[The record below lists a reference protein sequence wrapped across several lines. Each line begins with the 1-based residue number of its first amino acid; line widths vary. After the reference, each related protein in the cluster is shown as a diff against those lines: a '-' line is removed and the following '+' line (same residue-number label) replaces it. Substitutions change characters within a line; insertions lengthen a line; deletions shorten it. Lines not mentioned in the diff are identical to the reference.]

1 LNNSSVVKKIVSFLS
16 CCCFILAIHAQTET
30 DVQLAQYYYLNGEFS
45 KALVYYEGLYSS
57 TPSKVYFSR
66 YLDCLV
72 NTGDKKGAE
81 KLFKK
86 QISSNPTDVLLKI
99 QCYFFY
105 KGIEEEDKAKKVK
118 NEILKQDFFDP
129 KEIEDILDNLLAI
142 DEFEWA
148 VDFID
153 KAKKN
158 VKFYPY
164 ELWYAKICTAKGEKI
179 KALDYYLEALSRRS
193 SLKEQIQLEIGAA
206 FDFSTDTEEL
216 KQVKNSFLVAGQKDP
231 SNTVFAEMLIWFF
244 MQSKNFPAAY
254 QQCLAYEKRTQGD
267 GKYLIDFATSCLE
280 NNEYELALKALNEVI
295 SQNLSLKIE
304 AQQWKLSTYFKQVT
318 SFRKF
323 TAEEMNAIIA
333 DYEAFLSNK
342 DILRYGSDRIVL
354 EYAEILGFY
363 ANQAPKAKKFLEEK
377 VVENGLT
384 DMQRA
389 KIKLKLADVCVIMD
403 SIWDAS
409 LLYMQINDDFKFEP
423 IGNEAKF
430 KNARIFYF
438 DGEFE
443 YAQSQLDVLKQATSR
458 FISNDAIQLSLLILE
473 NYGLDSNYE
482 AMSSYAKSELLLL
495 QRRYSEAFQW
505 MDSISIKFP
514 QSVLND
520 DILYLKGK
528 ANMQQGAY
536 DQAMNYFQRLLSTY
550 PTELLA
556 DDALFDMATIQEI
569 QLKDTKA
576 ATESY
581 LKIIDQYPGS
591 VYTEETRLRIRRLRG
606 DVVPD

>member
-1 LNNSSVVKKIVSFLS
+1 VVKKITCLVCFFLGSFGVK
-16 CCCFILAIHAQTET
+16 AQTET
-30 DVQLAQYYYLNGEFS
+30 DIQLAQYYYLNGEFT
-45 KALVYYEGLYSS
+45 KALVYYETLYSS
-57 TPSKVYFSR
+57 SPSKVYFSR

-86 QISSNPTDVLLKI
+86 QVSANPSDVLLKI
-99 QCYFFY
+99 QFYFFY
-105 KGIEEEDKAKKVK
+105 KGIEEEDKAKKIK
-118 NEILKQDFFDP
+118 NELLKQDFFDP
-129 KEIEDILDNLLAI
+129 KEIQDVLNNLLAI

-158 VKFYPY
+158 VKYYPF
-164 ELWYAKICTAKGEKI
+164 ELWYAQICTAKGEKI
-179 KALDYYLEALSRRS
+179 NALEYYLAALSRKS
-193 SLKEQIQLEIGAA
+193 SLKEQIQLEIGAS
-206 FDFSTDTEEL
+206 FDFSVESEEL

-231 SNTVFAEMLIWFF
+231 SNTVYTEMLIWFF
-244 MQSKNFPAAY
+244 LQSKNFNAAF
-254 QQCLAYEKRTQGD
+254 QQCVAFEKRTQGD
-267 GKYLIDFATSCLE
+267 GRQLIDFATTCLE
-280 NNEYELALKALNEVI
+280 NYEYDLAVKALNEVI
-295 SQNLSLKIE
+295 NQNLSLKIE
-304 AQQWKLSTYFKQVT
+304 AQQWKLSAYFKQVT

-323 TAEEMNAIIA
+323 TDQEMNSIIA
-333 DYEAFLSNK
+333 DYEQFLSNK

-363 ANQAPKAKKFLEEK
+363 ANQAPKAKKFLEDKALEK
-377 VVENGLT
+377 GLT

-389 KIKLKLADVCVIMD
+389 KIKLKLADVCVILD

-409 LLYMQINDDFKFEP
+409 LLYMQINDAFKFEP

-482 AMSSYAKSELLLL
+482 AMSAYAKSELLLL
-495 QRRYSEAFQW
+495 QRRYQEAFQW
-505 MDSISIKFP
+505 MDTIAQNFP

-520 DILYLKGK
+520 DLLYLKGK
-528 ANMQQGAY
+528 AFLQQGSF
-536 DQAMNYFQRLLSTY
+536 DQALEYFQRLVSTY

-556 DDALFDMATIQEI
+556 DDALFQIANIQEMHR
-569 QLKDTKA
+569 KDYEA
-576 ATESY
+576 AKESY

-591 VYTEETRLRIRRLRG
+591 IYTEETRLRIRRLRG
-606 DVVPD
+606 DVIPD

>member
-1 LNNSSVVKKIVSFLS
+1 MWLVCFFLGSFGVK
-16 CCCFILAIHAQTET
+16 AQTET
-30 DVQLAQYYYLNGEFS
+30 DIQLAQYYYLNGEFT
-45 KALVYYEGLYSS
+45 KALVYYETLYSS
-57 TPSKVYFSR
+57 SPSKVYFSR

-86 QISSNPTDVLLKI
+86 QVSANPSDVLLKI
-99 QCYFFY
+99 QFYFFY
-105 KGIEEEDKAKKVK
+105 KGIEEEDKAKKIK
-118 NEILKQDFFDP
+118 NELLKQDFFDP
-129 KEIEDILDNLLAI
+129 KEIQDVLNNLLAI

-158 VKFYPY
+158 VKYYPF
-164 ELWYAKICTAKGEKI
+164 ELWYAQICTAKGEKI
-179 KALDYYLEALSRRS
+179 NALEYYLAALSRKS
-193 SLKEQIQLEIGAA
+193 SLKEQIQLEIGAS
-206 FDFSTDTEEL
+206 FDFSVESEEL

-231 SNTVFAEMLIWFF
+231 SNTVYTEMLIWFF
-244 MQSKNFPAAY
+244 LQSKNFNAAFH
-254 QQCLAYEKRTQGD
+254 QCVAFEKRTQGD
-267 GKYLIDFATSCLE
+267 GRQLIDFATTCLE
-280 NNEYELALKALNEVI
+280 NYEYDLAVKALNEVI
-295 SQNLSLKIE
+295 NQNLSLKIE
-304 AQQWKLSTYFKQVT
+304 AQQWKLSAYFKQVT

-323 TAEEMNAIIA
+323 TDQEMNSIIA
-333 DYEAFLSNK
+333 DYEQFLSNK

-363 ANQAPKAKKFLEEK
+363 ANQAPKAKKFLEDKALEK
-377 VVENGLT
+377 GLT

-389 KIKLKLADVCVIMD
+389 KIKLKLADVCVILD

-409 LLYMQINDDFKFEP
+409 LLYMQINDAFKFEP

-482 AMSSYAKSELLLL
+482 AMSAYAKSELLLL
-495 QRRYSEAFQW
+495 QRRYQEAFQW
-505 MDSISIKFP
+505 MDTIAQNFP

-520 DILYLKGK
+520 DLLYLKGK
-528 ANMQQGAY
+528 AFLQQGSF
-536 DQAMNYFQRLLSTY
+536 DQALDYFQRLVSTY

-556 DDALFDMATIQEI
+556 DDALFQIANIQEMHR
-569 QLKDTKA
+569 KDYEA
-576 ATESY
+576 AKESY

-591 VYTEETRLRIRRLRG
+591 IYTEETRLRIRRLRG
-606 DVVPD
+606 DVIPD

>member
-1 LNNSSVVKKIVSFLS
+1 MVKKIMWLVCFFLGSFGVK
-16 CCCFILAIHAQTET
+16 AQTET
-30 DVQLAQYYYLNGEFS
+30 DIQLAQYYYLNGEFT
-45 KALVYYEGLYSS
+45 KALVYYETLYSS
-57 TPSKVYFSR
+57 SPSKVYFSR

-86 QISSNPTDVLLKI
+86 QVSANPSDVLLKI
-99 QCYFFY
+99 QFYFFY
-105 KGIEEEDKAKKVK
+105 KGIEEEDKAKKIK
-118 NEILKQDFFDP
+118 NELLKQDFFDP
-129 KEIEDILDNLLAI
+129 KEIQDVLNNLLAI

-158 VKFYPY
+158 VKYYPF
-164 ELWYAKICTAKGEKI
+164 ELWYAQICTAKGEKI
-179 KALDYYLEALSRRS
+179 NALEYYLAALSRKS
-193 SLKEQIQLEIGAA
+193 SLKEQIQLEIGAS
-206 FDFSTDTEEL
+206 FDFSVESEEL

-231 SNTVFAEMLIWFF
+231 SNTVYTEMLIWFF
-244 MQSKNFPAAY
+244 LQSKNFNAAFH
-254 QQCLAYEKRTQGD
+254 QCVAFEKRTQGD
-267 GKYLIDFATSCLE
+267 GRQLIDFATTCLE
-280 NNEYELALKALNEVI
+280 NYEYDLAVKALNEVI
-295 SQNLSLKIE
+295 NQNLSLKIE
-304 AQQWKLSTYFKQVT
+304 AQQWKLSAYFKQVT

-323 TAEEMNAIIA
+323 TDQEMNSIIA
-333 DYEAFLSNK
+333 DYEQFLSNK

-363 ANQAPKAKKFLEEK
+363 ANQAPKAKKFLEDKALEK
-377 VVENGLT
+377 GLT

-389 KIKLKLADVCVIMD
+389 KIKLKLADVCVILD

-409 LLYMQINDDFKFEP
+409 LLYMQINDAFKFEP

-482 AMSSYAKSELLLL
+482 AMSAYAKSELLLL
-495 QRRYSEAFQW
+495 QRRYQEAFQW
-505 MDSISIKFP
+505 MDTIAQNFP

-520 DILYLKGK
+520 DLLYLKGK
-528 ANMQQGAY
+528 AFLQQGSF
-536 DQAMNYFQRLLSTY
+536 DQALDYFQRLVSTY

-556 DDALFDMATIQEI
+556 DDALFQIANIQEMHR
-569 QLKDTKA
+569 KDYEA
-576 ATESY
+576 AKESY

-591 VYTEETRLRIRRLRG
+591 IYTEETRLRIRRLRG
-606 DVVPD
+606 DVIPD